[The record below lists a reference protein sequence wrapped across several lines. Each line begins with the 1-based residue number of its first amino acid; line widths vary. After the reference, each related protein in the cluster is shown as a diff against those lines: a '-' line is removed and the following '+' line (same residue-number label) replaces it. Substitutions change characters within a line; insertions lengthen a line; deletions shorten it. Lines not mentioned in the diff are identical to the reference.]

1 MSALYD
7 GNRHLIEIY
16 SIALTPGL
24 QLFAPKPLEDITLTA
39 VTAGLTEPRHRFE
52 ALEFV
57 EVELAQIQSTISSDV
72 LLDRDFT
79 SNTLANKIGDSVAPI
94 LHIATHGQFSSQA
107 DQTFILA

>member
-7 GNRHLIEIY
+7 GDRHLIETC

-79 SNTLANKIGDSVAPI
+79 SNTLTNKIGDSVAPI